1 MVLPYSSGFD
11 FLTQWIHL
19 HISNFYNREQDV
31 YLNKIKLPIQ
41 SGEYRKVSNKFFI
54 ISYDSSFAWGTMQR
68 KMMSLYQCTQHINAL
83 RAKENVIMEYSS
95 QPILGHLVKINK
107 FSSIQTEPIQFARK
121 TNISISSRRIVAATF
136 ILVIEIAALFWICLC
151 LVYSYFA
158 FSSGRCLT
166 YFDSDQLFRLQ

>member
-1 MVLPYSSGFD
+1 
-11 FLTQWIHL
+11 
-19 HISNFYNREQDV
+19 
-31 YLNKIKLPIQ
+31 
-41 SGEYRKVSNKFFI
+41 
-54 ISYDSSFAWGTMQR
+54 MQR

-136 ILVIEIAALFWICLC
+136 ILVIEIAALF
-151 LVYSYFA
+151 
-158 FSSGRCLT
+158 
-166 YFDSDQLFRLQ
+166 